1 MALSVP
7 TGKPGIGPST
17 YITTPRDIFYGQPQ
31 KAMYLPFPI
40 TIDGTNS
47 YNMLNQPYNWLLWAG
62 TMLGQITASK
72 KFAPA
77 ILGLTTQAL
86 GGGQTT
92 LQTDV
97 NTATGITLRADMG
110 SAGTLTVTGP
120 PTPGGVTRSRVATY
134 SAVNINTGAITIT
147 ALNVAAVTGTN
158 QVNSLVTVDSTGSGT
173 FTLTVEG
180 ITTAAIT
187 YSATAATLNTNIN
200 AQLDAT
206 FGAGNIVSSGAS
218 LAAIILT
225 GTAGT
230 YAKRPIGLI
239 QATIL
244 AGSTGYTLNGS
255 GTVGVPSTCP
265 VTTPGVVA
273 SPADSG
279 EFIAGSLVQP
289 NDGSQIIKTIIV
301 DKNGTKVIDEVNT
314 TRVDVF
320 DGQLWAGGGVINTG
334 YIVYYPTDP
343 SLQAYIKAQ
352 IRSFVNWAVFSDD
365 YIGN

>member
-1 MALSVP
+1 MSFSVP
-7 TGKPGIGPST
+7 TGKPGVQPTT
-17 YITTPRDIFYGQPQ
+17 YTTTPRDVFYGQSQ
-31 KAMYLPFPI
+31 MAQYLPFPA

-47 YNMLNQPYNWLLWAG
+47 YNMLNQPYNWLLYAG
-62 TMLGQITASK
+62 TLLGQITSSK

-77 ILGLTTQAL
+77 ILGTTTQAL

-97 NTATGITLRADMG
+97 NTALGITLRADMG
-110 SAGTLTVTGP
+110 TSGTLTLTGP
-120 PTPGGVTRSRVATY
+120 PTPGGVVRSRTATY
-134 SAVNINTGAITIT
+134 SAVNTSTGAITIT

-200 AQLDAT
+200 GQLDAT
-206 FGAGNIVSSGAS
+206 FGTGNIVSSGAS

-244 AGSTGYTLNGS
+244 AGSTQYTLNGS
-255 GTVGVPSTCP
+255 GAVGVPSTCP

-273 SPADSG
+273 SAADSG
-279 EFIAGSLVQP
+279 EFISGSLIQP
-289 NDGSQIIKTIIV
+289 NDGSQTIKTMVI
-301 DKNGTKVIDEVNT
+301 DKNGTKVVDQLNT

-320 DGQLWAGGGVINTG
+320 DGQLWGGGGVIDVG
-334 YIVYYPTDP
+334 YIVYYPTDT
-343 SLQAYIKAQ
+343 SLQAYVKAQ

-365 YIGN
+365 YV